1 MKPSL
6 TMGLISLKVYLF
18 KKYIKENLAGFYLL
32 SRIYL
37 DLLTFL
43 GGGEGRWCFA
53 LWSDLLG
60 IENILKIGRSTARVE
75 NSKDFSGF

>member
-37 DLLTFL
+37 DLLTFF
-43 GGGEGRWCFA
+43 GGGRGGGA
-53 LWSDLLG
+53 LLYGVIYWV
-60 IENILKIGRSTARVE
+60 LKT
-75 NSKDFSGF
+75 F